1 MDIWRDSTQDALIEK
16 ETQGDLNLGDYL
28 INDSYNK
35 PRLATQL
42 SHYACY

>member
-1 MDIWRDSTQDALIEK
+1 MDIWRDSLKDGLIEK
-16 ETQGDLNLGDYL
+16 ETLGDLYLGDYL

-35 PRLATQL
+35 LRQVTQL